1 LKNVRLGEMKFLRA
15 HYFFELSRLFNRIPY
30 FDENV
35 EYEDYINISNVEFT
49 RDEILSKI
57 SEELAAAAELLPTSQ
72 PEAGRA
78 TKYAAKA
85 YQAKVTL
92 YRAYRQNADNT
103 LSTIDEGLLNE
114 VVSLCDEVAA
124 GGYGLLD
131 DYQHLAEVEFENGK
145 ESVFAVQY
153 SIEDGTGN
161 GRINWSNLLNVP
173 RGPVYGGD
181 GFFQP
186 SQNLVNS
193 FKTNASGLPAMDSY
207 NNSNLMTVQDGLN
220 TFVDPR
226 LDFTV
231 GRLGV
236 RWKNYNAAPYSESWA
251 REPATYGYYSCKKF
265 LLSSESPYM
274 VNGWPWG
281 GSALNFQIIRYA
293 YVILWKAEALIE
305 LGRQMEAVDLIN
317 DVRERAKNSHY
328 VLAWNNTSPTDY
340 AANYNI
346 ELYQPG

>member
-1 LKNVRLGEMKFLRA
+1 MKLKYLIIIVAFIISSCNKDFLESTPRGTLSDDVLNTPEAIELLCISAYAALAGPEGDDATFLSPTTNWIDGDVRAETAYKGGGGITDIWEFNAFETFNGVYATNGLLDRKWFHLYRSVQRANSAIRRLNAVTEEQVPLKNVRLGEMKFLRA

-85 YQAKVTL
+85 YQAKATL
-92 YRAYRQNADNT
+92 YRAHRQNADNT

-207 NNSNLMTVQDGLN
+207 NNSNL
-220 TFVDPR
+220 
-226 LDFTV
+226 
-231 GRLGV
+231 
-236 RWKNYNAAPYSESWA
+236 
-251 REPATYGYYSCKKF
+251 
-265 LLSSESPYM
+265 
-274 VNGWPWG
+274 
-281 GSALNFQIIRYA
+281 
-293 YVILWKAEALIE
+293 
-305 LGRQMEAVDLIN
+305 
-317 DVRERAKNSHY
+317 
-328 VLAWNNTSPTDY
+328 
-340 AANYNI
+340 
-346 ELYQPG
+346 